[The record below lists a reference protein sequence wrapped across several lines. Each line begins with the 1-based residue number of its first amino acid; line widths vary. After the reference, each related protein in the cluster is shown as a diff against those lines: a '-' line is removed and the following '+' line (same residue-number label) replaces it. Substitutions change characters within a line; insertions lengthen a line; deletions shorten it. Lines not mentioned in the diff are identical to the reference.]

1 MTPRI
6 IELVERLKPISPEEE
21 ARYQAERLHEARRCG
36 DKAQI
41 IADLLTDEGQ
51 EFLKIPPRYRGAECG
66 DFSASTRA
74 DMESFIGRKIKL
86 LTMTGP
92 VGAGKTRALYAL
104 YRSILREGRKCKV
117 FSVPVLVREL
127 QVLAARGGGQDMEV
141 LSEIYEAPYA
151 VLLDDLG
158 VEKPTEFTVN
168 TLDILIGEREKWDRP
183 TAITSNLKLREI
195 AEKFDRRIADRL
207 AGGTVLEFRG
217 KSKRLGK

>member
-1 MTPRI
+1 MMNLKTSEILSRLSVMTP
-6 IELVERLKPISPEEE
+6 EDEVV
-21 ARYQAERLHEARRCG
+21 YQAERVREARRCG

-41 IADLLTDEGQ
+41 IADVLTDDGQ
-51 EFLKIPPRYRGAECG
+51 DFLKIPPRYRGAECC

-117 FSVPVLVREL
+117 FTVPVLVREL
-127 QVLAARGGGQDMEV
+127 QALAVRGGGQDLDV
-141 LSEIYEAPYA
+141 LRDIYEAPYA

-168 TLDILIGEREKWDRP
+168 TIDILIGEREKWDRA

-217 KSKRLGK
+217 KSKRLK